1 MVEGG
6 VVAVS
11 RTEFSEFFRTTWK
24 TPHILRLAMTAGIG
38 GLLFG
43 YDTGVI
49 SGALLYIRD
58 DFKSVDKNTWLKE
71 LIVRALIMAV
81 APVPW
86 VIVIGRISVGLGV
99 GMASMTAPLYISESS
114 PTRIRGALISMNGIL
129 ITFGQFVP
137 GTWRWLLGVA
147 GVPPVVQ
154 FVLMLS
160 LPETPR
166 WLYKNNQI
174 EKATEGLKT
183 IYPADEVG
191 EQLQLLKQSIEE
203 DEANEAAIGNNLIT
217 KFRNV
222 MKHPE
227 VRKALAAGVAVQVVQ
242 QFVGINSVIYYAPT
256 IMQLAGYASK
266 TVAMGLSLVTTGLN
280 TLGSFISLL
289 VVDRFGR
296 RRLMLVSLVLIVVG
310 LLSLGLVFNISSQN
324 APHINSYESTHF
336 GNNTIREKYTS
347 NPDSSSW
354 NCMGCLKQKRGFC
367 AASDENQIEKATEGL
382 KTIYPADE
390 VGEQLQLLKQSI
402 EEDEANEAAIGNN
415 LITKFRNVMKHP
427 EVRKALAAGVAVQ
440 VVQQFVGINS
450 VIYYAPTI
458 MQLAGYASKTVAMGL
473 SLVTTGLNTL
483 GSFISLLVVDRFGRR
498 RLMLVSLVLI
508 VVGLLSLG
516 LVFNISSQNAPHIN
530 SYESTHFGNNTIR
543 EKYTSN
549 PDSSSWN
556 CMGCLKQK
564 RGFCAASD
572 EVRFLALTII
582 TLFRKCSS
590 SYQFR

>member
-71 LIVRALIMAV
+71 LIVSMAVGTAIFDAAVGAWMNDSLGRRKAILAADVLFFVGALIMAV

-129 ITFGQFVP
+129 ITFGQFVSYCINLAFTSVP

-367 AASDENQIEKATEGL
+367 AASDEFDPGACLDNEKDVGKMCKNEHRVWYDKGCPSKFGLLAVILLAFYIIVYSPGMGTAPWIVNAEIYPLKFRGFGGGVAAMSNWSANLVVNTTFLTLTENLGSWGTFVLYGGFSVIGFVIIYFLVPETKGVYLEEIEKVLRKGFRPWPLKQIEDDDAK
-382 KTIYPADE
+382 PA
-390 VGEQLQLLKQSI
+390 K
-402 EEDEANEAAIGNN
+402 
-415 LITKFRNVMKHP
+415 
-427 EVRKALAAGVAVQ
+427 
-440 VVQQFVGINS
+440 
-450 VIYYAPTI
+450 
-458 MQLAGYASKTVAMGL
+458 
-473 SLVTTGLNTL
+473 
-483 GSFISLLVVDRFGRR
+483 
-498 RLMLVSLVLI
+498 
-508 VVGLLSLG
+508 
-516 LVFNISSQNAPHIN
+516 
-530 SYESTHFGNNTIR
+530 
-543 EKYTSN
+543 
-549 PDSSSWN
+549 
-556 CMGCLKQK
+556 
-564 RGFCAASD
+564 
-572 EVRFLALTII
+572 
-582 TLFRKCSS
+582 
-590 SYQFR
+590 